1 MTLGGTVMV
10 VTAALV
16 VAGGASCLSLLNN
29 NVKSP
34 EAIGGGQSVVYKTE
48 SASELKSNKWETAE
62 TAFAALADSDLGGRA
77 AAGGGAYRVASLQIN
92 EQRAAA
98 RPANTDRKSFPLYR
112 FTDDSSVL
120 TIDHAPRETNSFP
133 MRSAQKLAYATE
145 RNSALDQGRLENA
158 LRAQQIRPQSLP
170 VKEPLTKL
178 VEFDA
183 APFPY
188 DGGRRSYHDNRV
200 LLHIPKGFDARRPGV
215 MVLFFHGHRATLER
229 DVRDRQQVPA
239 QISAS
244 GMNAVL
250 VAPQFAVDAAD
261 SSVGR
266 FSQPGGVARFVT
278 EAADKLAR
286 LHGDPL
292 TAKTFANMRIV
303 IVGYSGG
310 FMPTAYSLYN
320 GGLAKNRVRG
330 VVLLDGV
337 YGQLDKFATWIE
349 NNRSSFFISS
359 YTHLTKRHN
368 DELERILTDHD
379 VPFSRELNPDLG
391 RGGVAFVS
399 ADVPHRDYVTHAWVD
414 YPIKDIVSRLSDYQL
429 PTTPNAV
436 AQYDASARR

>member
-1 MTLGGTVMV
+1 MV

-16 VAGGASCLSLLNN
+16 VAGGASCLSLLND

-34 EAIGGGQSVVYKTE
+34 EAISGGQSVVYKTE

-62 TAFAALADSDLGGRA
+62 TAFAALANSDPGGQA
-77 AAGGGAYRVASLQIN
+77 AAGGGAYQVASLQMN
-92 EQRAAA
+92 DQRPAA
-98 RPANTDRKSFPLYR
+98 RPAGSDHKNFPLYR

-133 MRSAQKLAYATE
+133 MRSAQKLAYVTE
-145 RNSALDQGRLENA
+145 RNSALDQRRLENT

-178 VEFDA
+178 VEFDG

-188 DGGRRSYHDNRV
+188 DSGGRSYHDNRV

-229 DVRDRQQVPA
+229 DVRDRQQVPE

-266 FSQPGGVARFVT
+266 FSQPGAVARFVA

-286 LHGDPL
+286 LHGDAL
-292 TAKTFANMRIV
+292 TAKAFANMRIV

-310 FMPTAYSLYN
+310 FMPTAYSLSN
-320 GGLAKNRVRG
+320 GGLKNRVRG

-337 YGQLDKFATWIE
+337 YGQLDKFASWIE

-359 YTHLTKRHN
+359 YTHSTKRHN
-368 DELERILTDHD
+368 EELERILTDHD
-379 VPFSRELNPDLG
+379 VPFSRELKPDLG
-391 RGGVAFVS
+391 RGGVAFIS

-414 YPIKDIVSRLSDYQL
+414 YPIKDVVSRLGDYQL
-429 PTTPNAV
+429 PTAPNAV
-436 AQYDASARR
+436 AQYDANARK

>member
-62 TAFAALADSDLGGRA
+62 TAFAALANSDPGGQA
-77 AAGGGAYRVASLQIN
+77 AAGGGAYQVASLQMN
-92 EQRAAA
+92 DQRPAA
-98 RPANTDRKSFPLYR
+98 RPAGSDRKNFPLYR

-133 MRSAQKLAYATE
+133 MRSAQKLAYVTE
-145 RNSALDQGRLENA
+145 RNSALDQGRLENT

-178 VEFDA
+178 VEFDG

-188 DGGRRSYHDNRV
+188 DGGGRSYHDNRV
-200 LLHIPKGFDARRPGV
+200 LLHIPKGFDARRPAV

-229 DVRDRQQVPA
+229 DVRDRQLVPE

-266 FSQPGGVARFVT
+266 FSQPGAVARFVA

-292 TAKTFANMRIV
+292 TAKAFANMRII

-320 GGLAKNRVRG
+320 GGLKNRVRG

-337 YGQLDKFATWIE
+337 YGQLEKFASWIE

-359 YTHLTKRHN
+359 YTHSTKRHN
-368 DELERILTDHD
+368 EELERILTEHD
-379 VPFSRELNPDLG
+379 VPFTRDINPDLG
-391 RGGVAFVS
+391 RGGVAFIS

-414 YPIKDIVSRLSDYQL
+414 YPIKDIVSRLGDYQL

-436 AQYDASARR
+436 AQYDANARR

>member
-250 VAPQFAVDAAD
+250 
-261 SSVGR
+261 G
-266 FSQPGGVARFVT
+266 
-278 EAADKLAR
+278 
-286 LHGDPL
+286 
-292 TAKTFANMRIV
+292 TA
-303 IVGYSGG
+303 
-310 FMPTAYSLYN
+310 
-320 GGLAKNRVRG
+320 VRG
-330 VVLLDGV
+330 RCRRLERRPL
-337 YGQLDKFATWIE
+337 FATRRRRPLRYGSSRQTGAAARRSAHRQDVRKHANYHCGLQRRVHADRLLLVQRRPRQE
-349 NNRSSFFISS
+349 SRARRSSAGRR
-359 YTHLTKRHN
+359 LWPARQ
-368 DELERILTDHD
+368 
-379 VPFSRELNPDLG
+379 VCDL
-391 RGGVAFVS
+391 
-399 ADVPHRDYVTHAWVD
+399 D
-414 YPIKDIVSRLSDYQL
+414 
-429 PTTPNAV
+429 
-436 AQYDASARR
+436 